1 MDPVTITAL
10 SKIAENFKEKTSE
23 NIKKGFESLKSVADS
38 GTLTEFATAL
48 NLASV
53 VAPGLKSVFA
63 EINSDTMPNRVAAMQ
78 SFMNAMKDPDVQ
90 ITVGHLTDF
99 INWALLKLP
108 ILIGYLDDIARF
120 VNTIITGM
128 QTFSANAQTALSST
142 SQAAAQKSDMPL
154 WLQYLMYFSGVNITG
169 GGL

>member
-1 MDPVTITAL
+1 MDPVTIAAL
-10 SKIAENFKEKTSE
+10 SEIAKNFKEKTSE
-23 NIKKGFESLKSVADS
+23 NVKKGFEALKGVADS

-48 NLASV
+48 NLAGIA
-53 VAPGLKSVFA
+53 APGLKTIFA
-63 EINSDTMPNRVAAMQ
+63 EINSETMPNRVAVMQ
-78 SFMNAMKDPDVQ
+78 ALLDAVKDPDVQ
-90 ITVGHLTDF
+90 ITIGHITDF

-128 QTFSANAQTALSST
+128 ETFAANAKTALSST

-154 WLQYLMYFSGVNITG
+154 WLQYLLYFTGVDITG